1 MRTAPLSLLLAVAT
15 FGCGGGVPLLYPA
28 RTLAT
33 GDVRAS
39 AGGSATFVVG
49 GLSSELAAG
58 RAEVAN
64 APPGI
69 APPPHDPRYAQ
80 AALVLAAVAPG
91 VAPYVSARVGLGD
104 RFEGGVTYTG
114 RVAHLDVRRSF
125 DWNDVSLSIGLGIE
139 TPIYG
144 DSDSA
149 ALPQLDLSS
158 IRGYGADVPILIGWE
173 SSARAYMLWAGGG
186 GGGAPH
192 ERGIRRQLPYD
203 DRCRPRR
210 ARRSQRG
217 PALWRRSRRPCGGLP
232 PRARGA
238 GDRRGVPDRTRHLRG
253 DHRDGAR
260 SVDEPRRSA
269 LVDVLTV
276 YRCGTPAAP
285 ACAQRAT

>member
-1 MRTAPLSLLLAVAT
+1 MRTAPLWVVLTLTT

-39 AGGSATFVVG
+39 GGGSATFIVG
-49 GLSSELAAG
+49 GLSNELAAG

-69 APPPHDPRYAQ
+69 APPLHDQRYAQ

-114 RVAHLDVRRSF
+114 RAAHLDVRRSF

-144 DSDSA
+144 DSDSG

-158 IRGYGADVPILIGWE
+158 IRGYGADVPIVIGWQ
-173 SSARAYMLWAGGG
+173 SSARAYMLWVGGRVGWDHTSVGSVISPATTIDVDGNGPGGLSVDRLYGGG
-186 GGGAPH
+186 VVGLAAGFRHIHAALEIDVAYQTAHGTFEATTATVQGVSMSP
-192 ERGIRRQLPYD
+192 
-203 DRCRPRR
+203 
-210 ARRSQRG
+210 AA
-217 PALWRRSRRPCGGLP
+217 ALWW
-232 PRARGA
+232 
-238 GDRRGVPDRTRHLRG
+238 TF
-253 DHRDGAR
+253 
-260 SVDEPRRSA
+260 
-269 LVDVLTV
+269 
-276 YRCGTPAAP
+276 
-285 ACAQRAT
+285 